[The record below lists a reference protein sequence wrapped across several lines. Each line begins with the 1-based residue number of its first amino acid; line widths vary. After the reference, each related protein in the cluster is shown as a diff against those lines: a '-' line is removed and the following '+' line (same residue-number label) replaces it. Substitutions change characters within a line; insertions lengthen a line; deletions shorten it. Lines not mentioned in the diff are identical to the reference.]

1 LIALRIALSKLRNAI
16 DVVDR
21 ELGKLFEETSK

>member
-1 LIALRIALSKLRNAI
+1 MIGGDLNLRNGYTNLAI

-21 ELGKLFEETSK
+21 ELVDRSA